1 MFVKAQNDPVL
12 KLKWVQ
18 LYLLANRAKKGAKR
32 EFFLLWRQ
40 RTMETNFHAQCLKII
55 KKSLIQHCERSEL
68 RLHFEWHL
76 SRGVL
81 PETLRRGPYAVVDE
95 RCEDT
100 TLDPK

>member
-40 RTMETNFHAQCLKII
+40 RTMETNFHAQCLKITEN
-55 KKSLIQHCERSEL
+55 LIQHCQRSEL
-68 RLHFEWHL
+68 RLHFEWTKSSL
-76 SRGVL
+76 KM
-81 PETLRRGPYAVVDE
+81 PKNGPFWRLFD
-95 RCEDT
+95 DLLT
-100 TLDPK
+100 TF